1 MFGQFLSYPF
11 VICVYVGSSER
22 QAISFSQ
29 LDNLY
34 VLLNQLQVKGLL
46 NTIIHLGHL
55 QKSSIYTAYIIVSS
69 LPKAH
74 VEFSTICS
82 L

>member
-34 VLLNQLQVKGLL
+34 VLLNQLQVKRFAKH
-46 NTIIHLGHL
+46 NQL
-55 QKSSIYTAYIIVSS
+55 QVKRFAKHYHSYRVLAKEFYIYCMYNNQ
-69 LPKAH
+69 
-74 VEFSTICS
+74 
-82 L
+82 